1 MQITDFTCNELLV
14 TSIGN
19 NLWEIRDDL
28 VVQVNM
34 PAQKGYRIIIKK
46 GFVTNFR
53 SGTDLLNPFVPRTG
67 QNDKSVAYAVHDAMY
82 SWVKQGDKLIHL
94 MPKEQADDMLKA
106 MLEFCD
112 TFVKDRIKIL
122 KIIVADKTNTKEQ
135 KAYYK
140 QEIKLLDKEV
150 LGSFKIWTIWKAVRW
165 FGGSAYK
172 EAMIPPYDKNGD
184 KIFLEVLE

>member
-14 TSIGN
+14 TTAGN
-19 NLWEIRDDL
+19 NLWEIRDSL
-28 VVQVNM
+28 IVQVNM
-34 PAQKGYRIIIKK
+34 PAGKGYRITIKK

-53 SGTDLLNPFVPRTG
+53 SGTDLLSPFVPRTG
-67 QNDKSVAYAVHDAMY
+67 QNDKSVSYAVHDAMY
-82 SWVKQGDKLIHL
+82 SWVQEGSILKHL
-94 MPKEQADDMLKA
+94 MRKEQADDLLKA

-112 TFVKDRIKIL
+112 TWVKDKIKIL

-140 QEIKLLDKEV
+140 QEIKLLEKEF
-150 LGSFKIWTIWKAVRW
+150 LGSFKIWTIWKAVKW

-172 EAMIPPYDKNGD
+172 EPMNPPYDKNVD
-184 KIFLEVLE
+184 KIFLEVL